1 MPHGGGGTVDQ
12 CALSQTEK
20 TVSLSGVQPQFPVHS
35 RPGKVG
41 EEERFSDI
49 KR

>member
-1 MPHGGGGTVDQ
+1 MAVAARLIN
-12 CALSQTEK
+12 ALSVRQRK

-35 RPGKVG
+35 RPGNEG

-49 KR
+49 KK